1 MPPAVHQVQ
10 KFTFNDLP
18 EPARPPPNKNIP
30 TSVPREPRLFHRT
43 HAHIS
48 RRRTWPRAAR
58 PALVET
64 HAASRALNFV
74 NCRTVHEQSP
84 EPPPRPG
91 AVAPGAAV
99 AGPRS
104 ADGGGGGPTLVR
116 PAAAVALC
124 VEVRS
129 RHAGRASHGHALV
142 DVHVHGQR
150 CARLPLT
157 DLSLFLSGKSKPF
170 VRFSISILPHG
181 LIPSPPDVAA
191 PLRATKSRARCCWR
205 GADSCGD
212 GVLR

>member
-104 ADGGGGGPTLVR
+104 ADGGGGGTNVSPTRRGRGALRGGALPSRR
-116 PAAAVALC
+116 PRVTRACARGRA
-124 VEVRS
+124 RS
-129 RHAGRASHGHALV
+129 RSALRSPTVNGLVVVSLREVKAIRPLLDLHPPAWADPESARRRRSAPRHEKPRALLLAGR
-142 DVHVHGQR
+142 
-150 CARLPLT
+150 
-157 DLSLFLSGKSKPF
+157 
-170 VRFSISILPHG
+170 
-181 LIPSPPDVAA
+181 
-191 PLRATKSRARCCWR
+191 
-205 GADSCGD
+205 
-212 GVLR
+212 